1 MHATG
6 PEPRPPSTRGSRAAR
21 PVRRVLAIGGG
32 GFLMESAPSPVDALL
47 LELAGRGR
55 PRVCFLPT
63 PSGDLLEHIE
73 AFYRAFGPRSCELSH
88 LAFFRRPG
96 AGSVAL
102 AGFAQHLAAQ
112 DAIYVGGGNTRSALA
127 VWREWGA
134 DAALRRA
141 YRVGVLLAGMSAGA
155 MCWFEAGL
163 TDSYW
168 GAGYQPL
175 RCLGLL
181 PGGCGV
187 HHRSEPGRRERLLA
201 AVEAGTVPASVAID
215 DHAAVLYEDEV
226 RARTFSWADGAG
238 AVSISLQA
246 GRIEEVPH
254 ECQRIGAGG

>member
-1 MHATG
+1 MSAPG
-6 PEPRPPSTRGSRAAR
+6 PKPRSPSTRGPRAAR

-32 GFLMESAPSPVDALL
+32 GFLMESTPSPVDALL
-47 LELAGRGR
+47 LELAGNGR

-63 PSGDLLEHIE
+63 PSGDLPEHIE
-73 AFYRAFGPRSCELSH
+73 AFYKAFGPQACELSH

-102 AGFAQHLAAQ
+102 AGFEQHLVAQ
-112 DAIYVGGGNTRSALA
+112 DAIFVGGGNTRSALA
-127 VWREWGA
+127 VWSEWGA
-134 DAALRRA
+134 DVALRRA
-141 YRVGVLLAGMSAGA
+141 YRAGVLLAGMSAGA

-163 TDSYW
+163 TDSW

-187 HHRSEPGRRERLLA
+187 HYRSEPGRRERLLA
-201 AVEAGTVPASVAID
+201 AVEAGAIPASVAID

-238 AVSISLQA
+238 AVSIAMRA
-246 GRIEEVPH
+246 GRVEEVPH
-254 ECQRIGAGG
+254 ECQRIDTGS

>member
-63 PSGDLLEHIE
+63 PSGDLPEHIE

-102 AGFAQHLAAQ
+102 AGFEQHLAAQ

>member
-6 PEPRPPSTRGSRAAR
+6 PEPGPPSTRGSRAAR

-134 DAALRRA
+134 DTALRRA
-141 YRVGVLLAGMSAGA
+141 YRAGVLLAGMSAGA